1 MLNFWIIIGGNGCDP
16 AESGESVIVEY
27 ALSGS
32 SVFTPFYNLSYDC
45 IQPTYGPI
53 FPMLNISLFLV
64 YKIPK
69 LVEIVLPVDVR
80 QNGTTLRWR
89 QLGNSGSS
97 YDTWALNYITFEA
110 ASSLDAANNAFFPTD
125 FTALTPLG

>member
-1 MLNFWIIIGGNGCDP
+1 MVTVAIRPNQANRL
-16 AESGESVIVEY
+16 
-27 ALSGS
+27 LSNTRCQEVQSSRHSTICLTTVYSRLRVRYFAGS
-32 SVFTPFYNLSYDC
+32 
-45 IQPTYGPI
+45 I
-53 FPMLNISLFLV
+53 FLFLV

-80 QNGTTLRWR
+80 QNDTTLRWR

-110 ASSLDAANNAFFPTD
+110 ASSLDAVNNAFFPTD